1 MFISTQPYYRASV
14 FNTMLLVFDK
24 SMVHVCAK
32 IQRERLTNQWSVC
45 AKIQHERLTNQWY
58 IQVPRLATLI
68 FHVLKLCTPIYISN
82 LLTSFYIRVWTTIN
96 IQFLD
101 PENFLG
107 KITKGLWIC
116 SVPEKSWL
124 NQSAGLTVALH
135 CQGQLY
141 PSNFV
146 NHPSSTSHYVATYV
160 NIPSILHSTHCTGG
174 HWFTLNTLHSNC
186 HLSDLHCNF

>member
-1 MFISTQPYYRASV
+1 MSLSLHTY
-14 FNTMLLVFDK
+14 L
-24 SMVHVCAK
+24 H
-32 IQRERLTNQWSVC
+32 IQ
-45 AKIQHERLTNQWY
+45 
-58 IQVPRLATLI
+58 
-68 FHVLKLCTPIYISN
+68 

-107 KITKGLWIC
+107 KIKKGLWIC

-124 NQSAGLTVALH
+124 NRSAGLTVALH

-160 NIPSILHSTHCTGG
+160 NIPSIQHSTHCTGG
-174 HWFTLNTLHSNC
+174 HWFTLDPLHSNC
-186 HLSDLHCNF
+186 HLSDLHCNFSHFFHQQEILQSNWLLINTSIERSAHSFSYQIV